1 MGGSAPKTPA
11 VGGRGDDTR
20 RREARLKAILDTAV
34 DAIITID
41 DAGRIESFN
50 PAAERMFGYPAGEV
64 VGSNV
69 SCLMP
74 EPYAA
79 EHDRY
84 LSRYLAT
91 GERRIIGIGREVLGR
106 RKDGTTF
113 PIDLAVGEA
122 DTPHGRVFS
131 GIVRDLTGRK
141 RAEEE
146 LRASNQRLEA
156 ALAELRAKNEEVQGM
171 TQQLWQAAKL
181 ATLGELAASIAHELN
196 NPLATVSLRV
206 EGLLAKTP
214 ADAPER
220 PLLEVVEQEVE
231 RMAGLVANLLQFSRR
246 GQPRA
251 STVDIPDELRRTLD
265 LVRHQL
271 RNRRIE
277 LEHDA
282 PPSLPAF
289 HGDRQALRQVFLN
302 LLVNAIDAMPEGGTL
317 TLRTFVER
325 PPGGPDR
332 LVVEVADTG
341 VGIPPEHLT
350 KVMEPFFTTK
360 EEGKGTGLGLAVC
373 RRLVHEHRGEIR
385 IGSEVGRG
393 TTVRVALP
401 VPSGANT
408 QHLGRSGLDVSEF
421 ES

>member
-1 MGGSAPKTPA
+1 MPESSAA
-11 VGGRGDDTR
+11 DVREDDAR
-20 RREARLKAILDTAV
+20 RREARLTAILDTAV

-41 DAGRIESFN
+41 EAGRIESFN
-50 PAAERMFGYPAGEV
+50 PAAERLFGYPAGEV
-64 VGSNV
+64 IGRNV
-69 SCLMP
+69 NCLMP
-74 EPYAA
+74 EPYAS
-79 EHDRY
+79 EHDCY
-84 LSRYLAT
+84 LARYLAT
-91 GERRIIGIGREVLGR
+91 GDPRIIGIGREVLGR

-122 DTPHGRVFS
+122 KTPHGRVFS
-131 GIVRDLTGRK
+131 GIVRDLTERK
-141 RAEEE
+141 RAEGE
-146 LRASNQRLEA
+146 LRASNRNLEG
-156 ALAELRAKNEEVQGM
+156 ALAELRVKNEEVKAM

-206 EGLLAKTP
+206 EALLTQTP
-214 ADAPER
+214 ADAPQR

-246 GQPRA
+246 GQARA
-251 STVDIPDELRRTLD
+251 STVDIPEELLRTLD

-277 LEHDA
+277 PAYEA
-282 PPSLPAF
+282 VPGLPAF

-317 TLRTFVER
+317 TLRVFAER
-325 PPGGPDR
+325 AAAGPR
-332 LVVEVADTG
+332 VLVVEVADTG
-341 VGIPPEHLT
+341 VGIPDEHLA

-373 RRLVHEHRGEIR
+373 RRLVHEHQGAIHLR
-385 IGSEVGRG
+385 SEVGRG
-393 TTVRVALP
+393 TTVRVTLP
-401 VPSGANT
+401 VPSEANT
-408 QHLGRSGLDVSEF
+408 EHLGRSEARAGLDTTETGS
-421 ES
+421 